1 MTRKRCRFFPRLLIF
16 SNVIFTGCTS
26 IHGNTLD
33 APYLAATW
41 LGALAGYTI
50 SDFIWATDDAGNT
63 YTPWWE
69 VGAWF
74 FFTLLG
80 AALGYVKR
88 FFLFSGFFI
97 AVAVP
102 VIGMTMVTLLVR
114 AIRKRRSKL
123 CRDATHSDAKAGL

>member
-1 MTRKRCRFFPRLLIF
+1 MRRTNCHLFYHLLIF
-16 SNVIFTGCTS
+16 INFIFSGCTS
-26 IHGNTLD
+26 TYGDTLD
-33 APYLAATW
+33 APYLILTW

-50 SDFIWATDDAGNT
+50 SDFIWATDDAGNK

-102 VIGMTMVTLLVR
+102 VASMTIVTLLVR
-114 AIRKRRSKL
+114 AMRKRRSKVRRKTERL
-123 CRDATHSDAKAGL
+123 NEKTEQ

>member
-1 MTRKRCRFFPRLLIF
+1 MRKTSCRFFFRLLIF
-16 SNVIFTGCTS
+16 INFIFTGCTS
-26 IHGNTLD
+26 LYGDTLD
-33 APYLAATW
+33 APYLVLTW

-50 SDFIWATDDAGNT
+50 SDFIWAADDAGHA

-88 FFLFSGFFI
+88 FFLFSGFLI
-97 AVAVP
+97 AIGVP
-102 VIGMTMVTLLVR
+102 VVGMTIVMLIVR
-114 AIRKRRSKL
+114 SIRTRRSKL
-123 CRDATHSDAKAGL
+123 HREAARD